1 MKKVFLMAVLVFA
14 SAAFNSVS
22 AQSKKKDKKNKQKTE
37 CAVECKKEGSA
48 QPVQLKTA
56 SDSLSYAAGVVMT
69 RGLEEYIGQQFGV
82 TKAQMPMFM
91 KGLRQGFDSRND
103 STFAAY
109 VAGLT
114 ISQQVQSRMLPNMEK
129 QFEGTSAPI
138 QGDLL
143 YKGFL
148 DALQKDTTYFTSE
161 AANNLFNAKQA
172 ALIAQKEAELKA
184 KNEAFLAENKKK
196 EGVVVLPDGLQY
208 RIIKKGTGATPKA
221 SDAVR
226 VVYEG
231 KTIDGKVFDATSKH
245 GAEYDTFN
253 VGGLIKGWTE
263 VLQLMPVGS
272 KWEVFIPQDLAYGSR
287 GAGKDIAPYS
297 TLIFT
302 LELKGIEPATV
313 AMPEAVKKVKE
324 TPVTKTSPAK
334 KVAKKTVKK

>member
-1 MKKVFLMAVLVFA
+1 MKKLLMLALLVAAGSVFNTA
-14 SAAFNSVS
+14 S
-22 AQSKKKDKKNKQKTE
+22 AQSKKKGKQNAK
-37 CAVECKKEGSA
+37 CSVECKDGAVVLTS
-48 QPVQLKTA
+48 P
-56 SDSLSYAAGVVMT
+56 SDTLSYAAGMSMT
-69 RGLEEYIGQQFGV
+69 RGLDDYLANQFGV
-82 TKAQMPMFM
+82 TPAQMPDFLR
-91 KGLRQGFDSRND
+91 GLRQGIANRKDSA
-103 STFAAY
+103 FAAY

-114 ISQQVQSRMLPNMEK
+114 ISQQVQSRMLPSMEK

-263 VLQLMPVGS
+263 ALQMMPVGS
-272 KWEVFIPQDLAYGSR
+272 KWEIVIPQNLAYGER
-287 GAGKDIAPYS
+287 GAGRDIAPFS

-302 LELKGIEPATV
+302 LELKGIEA
-313 AMPEAVKKVKE
+313 APEKE
-324 TPVTKTSPAK
+324 SKTIDAAKLVPAK
-334 KVAKKTVKK
+334 KAPAQKAKKNVKK

>member
-14 SAAFNSVS
+14 GAAFNSVS

-37 CAVECKKEGSA
+37 CTVECKKEGSA

-208 RIIKKGTGATPKA
+208 RIIKKGTGA
-221 SDAVR
+221 VR

-313 AMPEAVKKVKE
+313 AMPEAVTKVKE

>member
-1 MKKVFLMAVLVFA
+1 MAVLVFA
-14 SAAFNSVS
+14 GAAFNSVS

-226 VVYEG
+226 V
-231 KTIDGKVFDATSKH
+231 
-245 GAEYDTFN
+245 
-253 VGGLIKGWTE
+253 GGLLPAPQRTE
-263 VLQLMPVGS
+263 QPH
-272 KWEVFIPQDLAYGSR
+272 P
-287 GAGKDIAPYS
+287 
-297 TLIFT
+297 
-302 LELKGIEPATV
+302 
-313 AMPEAVKKVKE
+313 
-324 TPVTKTSPAK
+324 
-334 KVAKKTVKK
+334 

>member
-1 MKKVFLMAVLVFA
+1 
-14 SAAFNSVS
+14 
-22 AQSKKKDKKNKQKTE
+22 
-37 CAVECKKEGSA
+37 
-48 QPVQLKTA
+48 
-56 SDSLSYAAGVVMT
+56 MT

-208 RIIKKGTGATPKA
+208 RIIKKGTGATPKGF
-221 SDAVR
+221 R
-226 VVYEG
+226 CC
-231 KTIDGKVFDATSKH
+231 
-245 GAEYDTFN
+245 
-253 VGGLIKGWTE
+253 
-263 VLQLMPVGS
+263 
-272 KWEVFIPQDLAYGSR
+272 SR
-287 GAGKDIAPYS
+287 C
-297 TLIFT
+297 L
-302 LELKGIEPATV
+302 
-313 AMPEAVKKVKE
+313 
-324 TPVTKTSPAK
+324 
-334 KVAKKTVKK
+334 